1 MYLYW
6 KASGRVKSLP
16 TYDKMKTKE
25 YRHLPTAPYIHSG
38 NRVWK
43 VMLDVLLALLPLV
56 AVAYLARGT
65 QALLAI
71 GISVGS
77 ALITEFIF
85 AWFLLDKR
93 ASLKDGTALITALL
107 LAFTLS
113 PATPWYV
120 IAFGSSMAILFGKIL
135 WGGLGKNLFNPA
147 LVGREFMTAFF
158 PVIMSSGTLWAMK
171 GTGPVAPVA
180 LFGGWADNSLM
191 QYLDSLLYK
200 TSGAMGE
207 YSALLLCGGG
217 LFLLLRNRISWHIP
231 VAMFVTFFLLLQ
243 LFADKRLVYSVGGLL
258 LGTLF
263 MATDMPSSPA
273 TPGGKLYYGMMIG
286 VVVIICLLDN
296 IRHEYMSYSILILNG
311 FSRQINKVFAP
322 AVWGYKT
329 DLTSKGGQVFF
340 LSLGILT
347 VTLAVLSLHR
357 FGLTH
362 WIIYLYILFLIG
374 RFTTSTLKKLNH
386 IL

>member
-1 MYLYW
+1 
-6 KASGRVKSLP
+6 
-16 TYDKMKTKE
+16 MKTKE
-25 YRHLPTAPYIHSG
+25 YRHLPNAPYIHSG

-56 AVAYLARGT
+56 AVAYLAQGM

-200 TSGAMGE
+200 TTGAMGE

-258 LGTLF
+258 LGTLL
-263 MATDMPSSPA
+263 ADCCWAP
-273 TPGGKLYYGMMIG
+273 
-286 VVVIICLLDN
+286 CLWRPTCLRVRLPREEN
-296 IRHEYMSYSILILNG
+296 
-311 FSRQINKVFAP
+311 
-322 AVWGYKT
+322 
-329 DLTSKGGQVFF
+329 
-340 LSLGILT
+340 
-347 VTLAVLSLHR
+347 
-357 FGLTH
+357 
-362 WIIYLYILFLIG
+362 YI
-374 RFTTSTLKKLNH
+374 TE
-386 IL
+386 